1 MSLRF
6 RRVLALL
13 GASLMS
19 AGLCAALYAIPA
31 GAQAVP
37 SEGTRES
44 GSGGDAS
51 RAAIRRAAL
60 QRVSQR
66 LAAADTAGAVDV
78 LKQAASQSPNDAR
91 LWHDYGMLLSAWLK
105 PYWRKW
111 VMPAGIP
118 QRFSAADS
126 ALARAMWL
134 EPDSATYALHYG
146 EHLFNTNQWNFA
158 NAMRVQGSALERAE
172 RSGDTL
178 TLAQSHDALGLFY
191 WRRYET
197 VAHRRYLTLDLKPQP
212 NTVPVRAELNRDLF
226 DNGTAEYDPPLGE
239 PLYIEAESN
248 FRRARKL
255 NIDDELAFRHEAML
269 LAERARWDEMAT
281 MARARVQARPAQL
294 WPWFALGIAEHRRG
308 RARETAVAFDSAWAR
323 LPETERERLSSVSRL
338 FSSKQQK
345 FFDTLPAAGKAQL
358 AKSYFDLANPTLLT
372 DGNMVWDEFRARVAF
387 SELMWTNEQAK
398 VRGVD
403 SDRGEAVVRWG
414 PPDNVWALKPD
425 PFGIAPLFWLYR
437 TTGLLLTFQMP
448 PTYGT
453 AWVKGVDR
461 SNVND
466 PESDLRPARFD
477 NLPLFKRGIDSLPVQ
492 VVRFRRNADSLD
504 IAVFAGVRAGAL
516 RRGLPADTSVL
527 KTGVFA
533 VAASGDVQQRVTD
546 VVRTGERDTLALTAK
561 AWRATVPSTAW
572 YVRVEAL
579 ETDAMRVARA
589 IRDVNGFPTSGFGV
603 SDLLIGNGITPPAN
617 VDSARWSDY
626 RFAPV
631 NGNALRAGRPID
643 LLWEVYAPTPRDGT
657 VHYRVSVSVQRVER
671 TGLVGVVTRL
681 GGRVRDAV
689 VRSSGTDRIA
699 VEYDRIGAS
708 LPQRTESVRLDLG
721 GAKAG
726 KYLMT
731 LQVTDLV
738 SGATAITHRDVV
750 LVDR

>member
-1 MSLRF
+1 MSPRF
-6 RRVLALL
+6 RRLFAML
-13 GASLMS
+13 GAS
-19 AGLCAALYAIPA
+19 GLCAIPA
-31 GAQAVP
+31 SAQSAP
-37 SEGTRES
+37 SASSRAS
-44 GSGGDAS
+44 LAHVDSS
-51 RAAIRRAAL
+51 RAAIRRGAL
-60 QRVSQR
+60 ERVAQVM
-66 LAAADTAGAVDV
+66 AVADTASAVEA
-78 LKQAASQSPNDAR
+78 LRQAASQSPNDAR
-91 LWHDYGMLLSAWLK
+91 LWHDYGMLLSAWIK

-111 VMPAGIP
+111 SMPAGIP
-118 QRFSAADS
+118 QRFTAADS

-158 NAMRVQGSALERAE
+158 NAMRVQNRALERAE

-197 VAHRRYLTLDLKPQP
+197 VAHRRFVTLNLKPQP

-226 DNGTAEYDPPLGE
+226 DNGTAAYDPPLGE
-239 PLYIEAESN
+239 ALYIGAEAN

-269 LAERARWDEMAT
+269 LAERARWDEMAS
-281 MARARVQARPAQL
+281 MARARAQVRPAQL

-308 RARETAVAFDSAWAR
+308 RTREATVALDSAYAR
-323 LPETERERLSSVSRL
+323 LSAGERERLSSVARL
-338 FSSKQQK
+338 FSSKQQR
-345 FFDTLPAAGKAQL
+345 FFDTLPAVGKEQL
-358 AKSYFDLANPTLLT
+358 TRSYFDLANPTLLT
-372 DGNMVWDEFRARVAF
+372 DGNLVWNEFRARVAF
-387 SELMWTNEQAK
+387 SELMWTNEQMK

-414 PPDNVWALKPD
+414 QPDNVWALAPD
-425 PFGIAPLFWLYR
+425 ARGLIPVMWLYR

-453 AWVKGVDR
+453 VFVKGADR
-461 SNVND
+461 SSVND

-516 RRGLPADTSVL
+516 RAGLPTDTSVL

-533 VAASGDVQQRVTD
+533 VSASGDVQQRVTD
-546 VVRTGERDTLALTAK
+546 VVRTGERDTVALTAK
-561 AWRATVPSTAW
+561 SWRATVPSTAW

-589 IRDVNGFPTSGFGV
+589 IRDVSGFPTAGFGV
-603 SDLLIGNGITPPAN
+603 SDLLIGNGITAPT
-617 VDSARWSDY
+617 DESSARWSDY

-631 NGNALRAGRPID
+631 NGNALRTGRPVD
-643 LLWEVYAPTPRDGT
+643 LLWEVYAPTAREGN
-657 VHYRVSVSVQRVER
+657 VNYRVSVSVQRVER

-689 VRSSGTDRIA
+689 VRSSGADKIA
-699 VEYDRIGAS
+699 VEYDRTAAS
-708 LPQRTESVRLDLG
+708 RVQRTETVRLDLG

-726 KYLMT
+726 RYLIT
-731 LQVTDLV
+731 LEVTDLV
-738 SGATAITHRDVV
+738 SGAIAITYRDVV